1 MGIERT
7 KMQTLS
13 SKTGDIAT
21 TQTTGVVDATSV
33 EPASRLPT
41 KQPTKQST
49 TQSTKQPGRQLSRN
63 PFRTVAARWSKR
75 DSGIELLRILAM
87 LMIIGHHLY
96 VYSRI
101 PTDIMP
107 SSPFRFFILW
117 QTAAGKIGVAVFFMI
132 SAWYLCDN
140 HSPTLKQSLKRVWRL
155 EREILFYSIGILIV
169 GNFVLP
175 TPSMGES
182 TLTIMSLFPVA
193 TGAWW
198 FATAYVMFLLIYPFL
213 TEGLRKIGR
222 KNHGL
227 LCVVFLV
234 AWGLLYGITQLGNM
248 SFTNF
253 SFGFFVYLY
262 ILISFYRWYMKEFN
276 VRTLWSMLRIG
287 FLMIALNLLL
297 ENIIPDTDG
306 SPNIDHNK
314 LFLCYEGKLPILLI
328 SFGLIGLF
336 IRINWHNI
344 AINAIASATSGVY
357 LIHHHLYL
365 RKYLWDDSLY
375 PFSKLMN
382 NPHAILICL
391 LAILLV
397 FSIATIIDL
406 LRQVIFATVLDSR
419 LDNLF
424 DPLCDSITHDP
435 WVKRCTH
442 AASCLLRDK

>member
-1 MGIERT
+1 
-7 KMQTLS
+7 
-13 SKTGDIAT
+13 
-21 TQTTGVVDATSV
+21 
-33 EPASRLPT
+33 
-41 KQPTKQST
+41 
-49 TQSTKQPGRQLSRN
+49 
-63 PFRTVAARWSKR
+63 
-75 DSGIELLRILAM
+75 M

-96 VYSRI
+96 VNSRI

-132 SAWYLCDN
+132 SAWYLCDD

-155 EREILFYSIGILIV
+155 EREILFYSIGILLI
-169 GNFVLP
+169 GNFALP
-175 TPSMGES
+175 TPGMDES
-182 TLTIMSLFPVA
+182 ALTIRLLFPVT

-198 FATAYVMFLLIYPFL
+198 FATAYVMFLLVYPFL

-234 AWGLLYGITQLGNM
+234 AWGLLYGVTQLGNM
-248 SFTNF
+248 SFTNS

-262 ILISFYRWYMKEFN
+262 ILMSFYRWYMKEFN
-276 VRTLWSMLRIG
+276 VRTLWTMLGIG
-287 FLMIALNLLL
+287 FLMIALNLLF

-306 SPNIDHNK
+306 TLNNIDHNK
-314 LFLCYEGKLPILLI
+314 LFLCYEGKLPILLV

-336 IRINWHNI
+336 IRIHWHNTV
-344 AINAIASATSGVY
+344 INAIASATFGVY

-365 RKYLWDDSLY
+365 RNYLWDDSLY

-391 LAILLV
+391 VAILLV

-406 LRQVIFATVLDSR
+406 LRQVIFAAALDR
-419 LDNLF
+419 QLDNRF
-424 DPLCDSITHDP
+424 DSLCDSITHDP

-442 AASCLLRDK
+442 AASRLLRESK

>member
-21 TQTTGVVDATSV
+21 TQTIGVVDATSV

-49 TQSTKQPGRQLSRN
+49 KQPGRQPSRN

-107 SSPFRFFILW
+107 SSSFRFFILW

-198 FATAYVMFLLIYPFL
+198 FVTAYVMFLLIYPFL

-253 SFGFFVYLY
+253 SFEFFRLS
-262 ILISFYRWYMKEFN
+262 LH
-276 VRTLWSMLRIG
+276 T
-287 FLMIALNLLL
+287 
-297 ENIIPDTDG
+297 
-306 SPNIDHNK
+306 H
-314 LFLCYEGKLPILLI
+314 LFLPLVYEGIQRSNLVDNVWNRFPDDCLE
-328 SFGLIGLF
+328 
-336 IRINWHNI
+336 
-344 AINAIASATSGVY
+344 SAV
-357 LIHHHLYL
+357 
-365 RKYLWDDSLY
+365 
-375 PFSKLMN
+375 
-382 NPHAILICL
+382 
-391 LAILLV
+391 
-397 FSIATIIDL
+397 
-406 LRQVIFATVLDSR
+406 
-419 LDNLF
+419 
-424 DPLCDSITHDP
+424 
-435 WVKRCTH
+435 
-442 AASCLLRDK
+442 

>member
-21 TQTTGVVDATSV
+21 TQTTGVADATSV

-41 KQPTKQST
+41 KQPTKQ
-49 TQSTKQPGRQLSRN
+49 PGRQPSRN
-63 PFRTVAARWSKR
+63 PFRTLAARWSKR

-96 VYSRI
+96 VHSHI
-101 PTDIMP
+101 PIDIMP

-140 HSPTLKQSLKRVWRL
+140 HAPTLRQSLKRVWRL

-175 TPSMGES
+175 TPSMDES
-182 TLTIMSLFPVA
+182 ALTIRLLFPVT
-193 TGAWW
+193 TGVWW
-198 FATAYVMFLLIYPFL
+198 FATAYVMFLLAYPFL

-234 AWGLLYGITQLGNM
+234 AWGLLYGVTQLGNM
-248 SFTNF
+248 SFTN

-262 ILISFYRWYMKEFN
+262 ILMSFYRWYMKEFN
-276 VRTLWSMLRIG
+276 VRTLWTILGIG
-287 FLMIALNLLL
+287 FLMITLNLLF

-306 SPNIDHNK
+306 TLNNIDHNK
-314 LFLCYEGKLPILLI
+314 LFLCYEEKLPILLI

-336 IRINWHNI
+336 IRINWHNTV
-344 AINAIASATSGVY
+344 INAIASATFGVY

-365 RKYLWDDSLY
+365 RNYLWDDSLY

-406 LRQVIFATVLDSR
+406 LRQVIFATVLDR
-419 LDNLF
+419 QLDNLF
-424 DPLCDSITHDP
+424 DSLCDSITHDP